1 MKEGDYFH
9 MDQEIR
15 TGIVL
20 TVSLLLHMVGLLF
33 AVKIDPYIRKQHRK
47 IMLIIIAFVFSL
59 IIQNVLGY
67 LIDLNGTMP

>member
-1 MKEGDYFH
+1 

-20 TVSLLLHMVGLLF
+20 TASLFLHMVGLLF
-33 AVKIDPYIRKQHRK
+33 AVMIDPYIRKQHRK
-47 IMLIIIAFVFSL
+47 MMLIIIA
-59 IIQNVLGY
+59 LGY